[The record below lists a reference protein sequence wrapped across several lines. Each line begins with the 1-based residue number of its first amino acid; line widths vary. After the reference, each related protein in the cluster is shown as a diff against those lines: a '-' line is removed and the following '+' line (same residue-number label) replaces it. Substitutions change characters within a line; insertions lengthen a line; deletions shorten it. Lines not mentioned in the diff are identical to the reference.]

1 MKNYKNMY
9 KWTLHQFNQVMEKL
23 NSGQLNPLNVLG
35 FDDKAYLNMLIAKDR
50 VQCANRLIW
59 DNLEMNLTSQELET
73 LFYDFGSLCLFE
85 NARGEAQF
93 SSFTKIGELTPYGKL
108 DKIQPLDYSGKPY
121 DVVRTVIS
129 ANDTRP
135 LQAGEPFAVIIN
147 DYTTYSFLDN
157 ELNRGT
163 INKATTIKDQVS
175 VFSQLHNNVILSIK
189 KAIALCDNE
198 DQRQVVLKH
207 VADMLDPSCPIT
219 VLVANDK
226 TKGKALDGEVQFAN
240 FNNTFDTQNYCQTI
254 DYYDKIRRGFNG
266 IPSPD
271 TFEKKERKITAES
284 ENSMAHI
291 KLVLFDA
298 LRQRKNALELFNK
311 YTLNRHKMTVRINEE
326 MFDDNDNQQQDNQT
340 NNIRTVRANG
350 IR

>member
-1 MKNYKNMY
+1 MKNYKNLY

-35 FDDKAYLNMLIAKDR
+35 FDDKAYTNMLIAKDR
-50 VQCANRLIW
+50 VQCANRLVW
-59 DNLEMNLTSQELET
+59 SDLEMNLTSQELET
-73 LFYDFGSLCLFE
+73 MFYDFGSLILFE
-85 NARGEAQF
+85 NGRGEAQF
-93 SSFTKIGELTPYGKL
+93 SKFTKIGELNPYGKL
-108 DKIQPLDYSGKPY
+108 SKIQPIDFAGKPY
-121 DVVRTVIS
+121 DVVRSVIS
-129 ANDTRP
+129 PSDTRP
-135 LQAGEPFAVIIN
+135 LQAGEPFAVVIN
-147 DYTTYSFLDN
+147 DYTTYSFLEN
-157 ELNRGT
+157 ELSRAVL
-163 INKATTIKDQVS
+163 NKTTTIKDQVA

-198 DQRQVVLKH
+198 DQRNVVLKH

-226 TKGKALDGEVQFAN
+226 NKGKALEGEVQFAN

-266 IPSPD
+266 VPSPD

-298 LRQRKNALELFNK
+298 LKQRQNALELFNK
-311 YTLNRHKMTVRINEE
+311 YTMNRHKMTVKINEE
-326 MFDDNDNQQQDNQT
+326 MFDDDKNEAEPNLNERVV
-340 NNIRTVRANG
+340 RTIGAR
-350 IR
+350 

>member
-1 MKNYKNMY
+1 MKNYKNLY

-35 FDDKAYLNMLIAKDR
+35 FDDKAYTNMLIAKDR
-50 VQCANRLIW
+50 VQCANRLVW
-59 DNLEMNLTSQELET
+59 DKLEMNLTSQELET
-73 LFYDFGSLCLFE
+73 MFYDFGSLILFE

-93 SSFTKIGELTPYGKL
+93 SRFTKIGELNPYGKL
-108 DKIQPLDYSGKPY
+108 SKIQPIDFAGKAY
-121 DVVRTVIS
+121 DVVRSVIS
-129 ANDTRP
+129 PNDTRP
-135 LQAGEPFAVIIN
+135 LQAGEPFAVVIN
-147 DYTTYSFLDN
+147 DYTTYSFLEN
-157 ELNRGT
+157 ELCRAVLNAT
-163 INKATTIKDQVS
+163 TTIKDQVA
-175 VFSQLHNNVILSIK
+175 VLSQLHNNVILSIK

-198 DQRQVVLKH
+198 DQRNVVLKH

-226 TKGKALDGEVQFAN
+226 NKGKAMEGEVQFAN

-298 LRQRKNALELFNK
+298 LKQRQNALDLFNK
-311 YTLNRHKMTVRINEE
+311 YTMNRHKMTVKINEE
-326 MFDDNDNQQQDNQT
+326 MFDNDKDEAQPNLNERQV
-340 NNIRTVRANG
+340 RTIGAR
-350 IR
+350 